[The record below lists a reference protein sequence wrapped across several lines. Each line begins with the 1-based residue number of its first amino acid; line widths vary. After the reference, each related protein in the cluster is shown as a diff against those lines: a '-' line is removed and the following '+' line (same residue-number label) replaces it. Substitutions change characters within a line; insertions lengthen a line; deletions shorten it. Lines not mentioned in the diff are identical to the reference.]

1 MFYRV
6 VQSKNDQSAFYD
18 FDDIEDA
25 REWISQELSFDINS
39 DKPIGYSYSI
49 CEVLDEVGKD

>member
-6 VQSKNDQSAFYD
+6 VRTKNNQSSVYD

-25 REWISQELSFDINS
+25 KCWIREELSFDENS
-39 DKPIGYSYSI
+39 DNPVGYEYSI
-49 CEVLDEVGKD
+49 VEVRNEFG

>member
-6 VQSKNDQSAFYD
+6 VRSKNDYSVPYD

-25 REWISQELSFDINS
+25 RLWVRQELSFDENS
-39 DKPIGYSYSI
+39 DNPVGYSYCI
-49 CEVLDEVGKD
+49 YEIENG

>member
-25 REWISQELSFDINS
+25 RLWVRQEVSFDENS
-39 DKPIGYSYSI
+39 DNPVGYSYSI
-49 CEVLDEVGKD
+49 CEITDEIG

>member
-6 VQSKNDQSAFYD
+6 VQSKNDQSVFYD

-25 REWISQELSFDINS
+25 RLWVRQELSFDENS
-39 DKPIGYSYSI
+39 DSPIGYSYSI